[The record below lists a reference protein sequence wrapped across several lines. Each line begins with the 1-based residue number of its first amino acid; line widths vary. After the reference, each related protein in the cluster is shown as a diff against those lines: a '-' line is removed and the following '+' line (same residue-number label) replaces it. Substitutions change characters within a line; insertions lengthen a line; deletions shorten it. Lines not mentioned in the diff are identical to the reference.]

1 MKASQ
6 IITKRKVNN
15 IIIRQSV
22 YTSSASLNDLASFR
36 DFLFLLIATKQ
47 RLPIAQYPEER
58 NASATANDR
67 TGTLKKMNTEKIETC
82 NIGVQSMADQG
93 FETRIGLS
101 KKFKAQSS
109 II

>member
-15 IIIRQSV
+15 MMTRQNA

-67 TGTLKKMNTEKIETC
+67 TGTLKKLNTEKLRLATSEC
-82 NIGVQSMADQG
+82 ND
-93 FETRIGLS
+93 
-101 KKFKAQSS
+101 
-109 II
+109 